1 MHLCH
6 EIPKYE
12 LTIHMCFNISQRIY
26 SMSSVA
32 IQHLE
37 INTFITALG
46 AASQSQGT
54 VRGKITDSF
63 SRILLYMN

>member
-1 MHLCH
+1 
-6 EIPKYE
+6 
-12 LTIHMCFNISQRIY
+12 MCFNISQRIY